1 MRRPSGETIAALVC
15 AVLVG
20 LLYVSPVLKDVART
34 GLDWPIWIDHP
45 EGLSLTTYGKW
56 WVLPPHH
63 YLSDGSSGE
72 FPVYVYYLSDSLIN
86 AIAEAVHAPPMAVQA
101 VLYGPALGMAFLLLN
116 YFSIGAVVRDSRVA
130 LGASLLLSLGGN
142 STFLDRP
149 DPVSGLALNT
159 VLHVPFR
166 VISLGTAQSL
176 GWLFLLPCFSLVY
189 LAYREFSRRR
199 ALGAGILLGLL
210 FHVHTLT
217 FVNVA
222 AT

>member
-1 MRRPSGETIAALVC
+1 MKRPSRPTIVAFVGAL
-15 AVLVG
+15 LVG
-20 LLYVSPVLKDVART
+20 LLYVSPVLKDVVRT

-56 WVLPPHH
+56 WVLPPHQ

-116 YFSIGAVVRDSRVA
+116 YLSIAAVVRDPRVA
-130 LGASLLLSLGGN
+130 LVASLLLSLGGN

-149 DPVSGLALNT
+149 DPGLRTCAQHRASRPFPRDLARDGPEPR
-159 VLHVPFR
+159 LGVPPP
-166 VISLGTAQSL
+166 
-176 GWLFLLPCFSLVY
+176 LLQP
-189 LAYREFSRRR
+189 
-199 ALGAGILLGLL
+199 G
-210 FHVHTLT
+210 
-217 FVNVA
+217 
-222 AT
+222 